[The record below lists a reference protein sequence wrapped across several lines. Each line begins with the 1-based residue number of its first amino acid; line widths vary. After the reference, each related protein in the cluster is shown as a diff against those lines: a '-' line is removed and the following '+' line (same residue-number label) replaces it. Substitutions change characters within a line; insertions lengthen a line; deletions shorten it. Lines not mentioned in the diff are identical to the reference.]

1 MSIGLDPVARREF
14 WEILRELRDQ
24 KKTILLTTQFYD
36 EVEELADRVAVLS
49 KGSYIFA
56 TAVPYKLLIGR
67 LFAIGGLDF
76 IKKQFQVGYT
86 LSIESKSTSFLN
98 TLFYHVSRVG
108 SVNLS
113 RDEALC
119 LRIDSKVKSIIPS
132 AEQVYIGAFNVL
144 KYILP
149 SKEQK
154 TLADLLASLEEVAD
168 IRVFL
173 LLFHSCLIVIDPYTV
188 HQS

>member
-1 MSIGLDPVARREF
+1 MCIGLDPVARREF

-36 EVEELADRVAVLS
+36 EVEELADRVAVIS
-49 KGSYIFA
+49 KGIHTCTTDISY
-56 TAVPYKLLIGR
+56 TLSIGK

-86 LSIESKSTSFLN
+86 LSIESRSASSLN

-108 SVNLS
+108 SMNLS
-113 RDEALC
+113 RDEAMC
-119 LRIDSKVKSIIPS
+119 LKIDDKVKSIIPA

-149 SKEQK
+149 LKQQK
-154 TLADLLASLEEVAD
+154 RFAKLLSSLEEVAD
-168 IRVFL
+168 IRVLL
-173 LLFHSCLIVIDPYTV
+173 LLFHS
-188 HQS
+188 